1 MLMDRKITFDDYRG
15 IIRALRDPEKAAPGI
30 RLRLTKV

>member
-15 IIRALRDPEKAAPGI
+15 IIRALRDPEKGWREPQ
-30 RLRLTKV
+30 RY

>member
-15 IIRALRDPEKAAPGI
+15 IIRALRDPEEGCPWV

>member
-15 IIRALRDPEKAAPGI
+15 IIRALRDPEK
-30 RLRLTKV
+30 RLPLG